1 MKPRLRASELRAP
14 TRRRIMKRL
23 HRILWGGLLAALMLA
38 PAAAVAAQE
47 LSANEIVK
55 KAKHMAYYQGKDGNA
70 RVKMTITDA
79 QGRKREKEF
88 TILRKNMDDQDQEQR
103 FYVYFHQPADE
114 SGTVFMVWKYVGKD
128 DDRWLYLPALGHVK
142 RIAASDE
149 RTSFVGSDFFYED
162 VSGRNPEEDDHE
174 LIKTDDTYY
183 VVKSTPKPDNKAKV
197 EFDSYTSYIHKA
209 TFLPVSMQFE
219 QGGKVYREMKVLSVK
234 DIQGYKTTVK
244 NSVKDLSRGSE
255 TVLEYTSVKYDIG
268 LPDDV
273 FTERYLRNPPREY
286 LE

>member
-1 MKPRLRASELRAP
+1 MKH
-14 TRRRIMKRL
+14 L
-23 HRILWGGLLAALMLA
+23 HRIPWALLLAVLLCA
-38 PAAAVAAQE
+38 PVATSAAQE
-47 LSANEIVK
+47 LSADEIVQ

-70 RVKMTITDA
+70 RVKMTIIDA
-79 QGRKREKEF
+79 QGRKREKEL
-88 TILRKNMDDQDQEQR
+88 TMLRKNMDDQDKEQR
-103 FYVYFHQPADE
+103 FYVYFHQPADK
-114 SGTVFMVWKYVGKD
+114 SGTVFMVWKHVGQD

-162 VSGRNPEEDDHE
+162 VSGRDPREDDHE
-174 LIKTDDTYY
+174 LIKTDGTYY
-183 VVKSTPKPDNKAKV
+183 VVKSTPKPENKAKV
-197 EFDSYTSYIHKA
+197 EFDSYTSYIHMA

-244 NSVKDLSRGSE
+244 NSVKDLIRGSE

-268 LPDDV
+268 LPDDI